1 MALHRSG
8 RTIHILVGEFV
19 DLPAEARNGVSQL
32 LRLSLKEPELLAVIE
47 SEHSVSSV
55 FDTSTVVFFMLGFA
69 VLDLAFTGDGAIC
82 APEGLNRVDARI
94 IEALP

>member
-8 RTIHILVGEFV
+8 RTILVLVREFV

-32 LRLSLKEPELLAVIE
+32 LRLSLKEPELLPVIK
-47 SEHSVSSV
+47 SEHPVSSV
-55 FDTSTVVFFMLGFA
+55 ADTSTVVFFVPGFA